1 MLGNIQPSEI
11 NSEFI
16 IRMYRERQKAE
27 NEFFLGIIKYIDE
40 KSAQIPAVSL
50 MEDIPLN
57 VDDVTQINGSE
68 TENAEEMNIET
79 EDVES
84 KIDLNAIFATRDVNL
99 IKDRREII
107 ASRNSKRAV
116 SDIDKVGEEHY
127 KEPVQT
133 VIQLYVNGK
142 AKKTIIEFE
151 SISSCIKSLTGC
163 NKKSNICNKF
173 IQRLK
178 SKEFEGF
185 AIENEPN
192 SMWKIIEISGMSLD
206 EYKEHKRNQKRE
218 KAKEKNAENA
228 QSDVNVTNDTETDA
242 NTTKDKKSKRQKKVF
257 KYTYNEDGNPSTTIT
272 KTYNKRID
280 FINEHFGNESDKMKN
295 KIRQRLSKKNSFGNW
310 TEVRVNK

>member
-27 NEFFLGIIKYIDE
+27 NDFFLGIIKYIDE
-40 KSAQIPAVSL
+40 KSAQDPAVSL

-57 VDDVTQINGSE
+57 VDDVTQINGSD
-68 TENAEEMNIET
+68 IEV
-79 EDVES
+79 EDVEN
-84 KIDLNAIFATRDVNL
+84 KIDLNAIFATRDVKL
-99 IKDRREII
+99 IKDRREMIS
-107 ASRNSKRAV
+107 SRNSKRAV
-116 SDIDKVGEEHY
+116 SDIDKVGEKHY

-206 EYKEHKRNQKRE
+206 EYKEHKRNQKRQ
-218 KAKEKNAENA
+218 KAKDKNAENA
-228 QSDVNVTNDTETDA
+228 QSDVNDTET
-242 NTTKDKKSKRQKKVF
+242 KKSKRQKKVF
-257 KYTYNEDGNPSTTIT
+257 KYTYNENGNPSTTIT
-272 KTYNKRID
+272 VTYNKRID

-295 KIRQRLSKKNSFGNW
+295 KIKQRLSNKGSFGNW
-310 TEVRVNK
+310 TEVRVPRKSN

>member
-1 MLGNIQPSEI
+1 MNNTQNLLENMNGMSLQ
-11 NSEFI
+11 EFM
-16 IRMYRERQKAE
+16 R
-27 NEFFLGIIKYIDE
+27 L
-40 KSAQIPAVSL
+40 VSL
-50 MEDIPLN
+50 QTAESIAHYVNTRKNGIKSNNSSNDVIVMEDIPLN

-68 TENAEEMNIET
+68 TENAEETDIVV
-79 EDVES
+79 EDVEN
-84 KIDLNAIFATRDVNL
+84 KIDLNTIFATADVKL
-99 IKDRREII
+99 IKKRREVIS
-107 ASRNSKRAV
+107 SRNSKRAV
-116 SDIDKVGEEHY
+116 SDIDKVGKEHY

-206 EYKEHKRNQKRE
+206 EYKEHKRNQKRQ
-218 KAKEKNAENA
+218 KAKDKNAESADNT
-228 QSDVNVTNDTETDA
+228 QSDVNKTET
-242 NTTKDKKSKRQKKVF
+242 KKSKRQKKVF
-257 KYTYNEDGNPSTTIT
+257 KYTYNENGNPSTTIT
-272 KTYNKRID
+272 VTYNKRID

-295 KIRQRLSKKNSFGNW
+295 KIKQRLSNKGSFGNW
-310 TEVRVNK
+310 TEVRVNKK

>member
-1 MLGNIQPSEI
+1 MNNTQNLSEMLGNIQPSEI

-27 NEFFLGIIKYIDE
+27 NDLFLGIIKYIDE

-68 TENAEEMNIET
+68 TENVEETVINA
-79 EDVES
+79 EDVEN
-84 KIDLNAIFATRDVNL
+84 KVDLNAIFATRDVKL
-99 IKDRREII
+99 IKDRRDII

-116 SDIDKVGEEHY
+116 SDIDKVGAENY

-163 NKKSNICNKF
+163 NKKSSICNKF

-192 SMWKIIEISGMSLD
+192 SMWKIIEICGMSLD

-228 QSDVNVTNDTETDA
+228 QSDVNNTET
-242 NTTKDKKSKRQKKVF
+242 KKSKKHKKKF
-257 KYTYNEDGNPSTTIT
+257 KYTCYENGNPSTTIT
-272 KTYNKRID
+272 ATYNKRID
-280 FINEHFGNESDKMKN
+280 FINEHFGNESDEMKK
-295 KIRQRLSKKNSFGNW
+295 KIEQRLSRKNSFGNW
-310 TEVRVNK
+310 TEVRIDK

>member
-1 MLGNIQPSEI
+1 MNNTQNLLESMNGMSLQ
-11 NSEFI
+11 EFM
-16 IRMYRERQKAE
+16 R
-27 NEFFLGIIKYIDE
+27 L
-40 KSAQIPAVSL
+40 VSL
-50 MEDIPLN
+50 QTAESIAHYVNTRKSGVKSNNSSNEVIVMEDIPLN
-57 VDDVTQINGSE
+57 VYDVTQINGSE
-68 TENAEEMNIET
+68 TENV
-79 EDVES
+79 EDVEN
-84 KIDLNAIFATRDVNL
+84 KVDLNEIFATRDVNL
-99 IKDRREII
+99 IKKRREVIS
-107 ASRNSKRAV
+107 SRNSKRAV
-116 SDIDKVGEEHY
+116 SDVDKVGKEHY

-228 QSDVNVTNDTETDA
+228 QSDVNDAET
-242 NTTKDKKSKRQKKVF
+242 KKSKRQKKVF
-257 KYTYNEDGNPSTTIT
+257 KYTYHENGNPSTTIT
-272 KTYNKRID
+272 ETFNKRID
-280 FINEHFGNESDKMKN
+280 FINKHFGNESDEMKN
-295 KIRQRLSKKNSFGNW
+295 KIRQRLSNKNSFGNW
-310 TEVRVNK
+310 TEVRVNKK